1 MTKIAF
7 MTNPAIRQIKLIIFG
22 LVTFGT
28 VSCNTETKNS
38 VVKAERISPG
48 YNELANS
55 EKRKSFLISDFNTDN
70 PDIENIP
77 RPTTSALHTKLDTS
91 LLFGIWTSDPNG
103 PHADFQLTRK
113 SFYVVDYDGNGDM
126 PYQLNDSTLK
136 VYYNDFIQ
144 EGKIISVDRDTLKII
159 WKGFDRSNSF
169 VRWSK

>member
-77 RPTTSALHTKLDTS
+77 RPTTQHCIPNWILVCFLAFGQVIQTVLMPTFNLHANH
-91 LLFGIWTSDPNG
+91 F
-103 PHADFQLTRK
+103 
-113 SFYVVDYDGNGDM
+113 M
-126 PYQLNDSTLK
+126 
-136 VYYNDFIQ
+136 
-144 EGKIISVDRDTLKII
+144 
-159 WKGFDRSNSF
+159 
-169 VRWSK
+169 